1 MGHARRQGTTP
12 SKGPYLMF
20 LPLLVLFGLF
30 HICSGIIQVTKGVKE
45 VATLSCGHNVSV
57 GELAQTR
64 IYWQKEKKM
73 VLTMMSGDMNIW
85 PKYKNRTIFDITNNL
100 SIVILALRPSDE
112 GTYECVVLK
121 YEKDAFK
128 REHLAEV
135 MLSVK
140 ADFPRP
146 SITDFE
152 IPTSSDIRRLICST
166 SGGFPEPHL
175 SWLENGEELNAIN
188 TSVSQDPETELYTIS
203 SKLDFNM
210 TTNHSFMCLIKYGH
224 LKVNQTF
231 NWRTPKQEHF
241 PDTSLL
247 SWVIT
252 LITPIISVT
261 GIVVLCCLAYR
272 FAPRCR
278 ERRRNERLRRESVRP
293 I

>member
-1 MGHARRQGTTP
+1 MGHTRRQG
-12 SKGPYLMF
+12 PYRLFF
-20 LPLLVLFGLF
+20 LLLVLCLVY
-30 HICSGIIQVTKGVKE
+30 ICSGVIQVTKGVKE
-45 VATLSCGHNVSV
+45 MATLSCGHNVSV
-57 GELAQTR
+57 EELAQTR
-64 IYWQKEKKM
+64 IYWQKEKQM
-73 VLTMMSGDMNIW
+73 VLTMMSGNMNIW

-100 SIVILALRPSDE
+100 SIVILALRPSDQ

-140 ADFPRP
+140 ADFPP
-146 SITDFE
+146 PTITDFE

-224 LKVNQTF
+224 LKVNQIF
-231 NWRTPKQEHF
+231 NWRTSKPEHF
-241 PDTSLL
+241 PDTSLP
-247 SWVIT
+247 SWAIT
-252 LITPIISVT
+252 LISLS
-261 GIVVLCCLAYR
+261 GIFVLCCLTFY
-272 FAPRCR
+272 FALRCR